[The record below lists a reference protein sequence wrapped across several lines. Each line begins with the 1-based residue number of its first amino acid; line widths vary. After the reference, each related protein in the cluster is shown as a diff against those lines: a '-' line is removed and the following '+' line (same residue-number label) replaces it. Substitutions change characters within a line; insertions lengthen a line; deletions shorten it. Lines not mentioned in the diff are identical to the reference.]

1 MKQLSP
7 GARQFLL
14 LTTSLAVFLGGT
26 SFQANA
32 QRQLCPKIGG
42 TCTSTGP
49 ASTTTTTTTTNEEEE
64 PAAPTPT
71 AGNKAFS
78 FYELTSDSSLTAT
91 SDSSG
96 SKTFKPKIKKSESA
110 KKMGKLEFDEGED
123 NRRSCAWIPTVMPLK
138 NKIIR
143 IYYTLKFDSDK
154 DKDQGEGTVLA
165 FLPGSTSISS
175 SLCGGYTEYLG
186 YADRTGYTSMPE
198 PRFGIEFD
206 INKNTGMSDPDNNH
220 LAIVYDKVNHNGTD
234 SPDCPDT
241 SSANDST
248 SPYGACWTGTN
259 EKKSS
264 WLMLPSQE
272 FPWTPQLVAVPEP
285 VMVADSD
292 KDKEKDK
299 DKDEDKES
307 STYPWLEDGSTHG
320 YRVEITAS
328 SANCAATE
336 VYVKAWAC
344 KSKDSSCSTTAF
356 KTITSAYT
364 GSATATIEKCVPFN
378 PSTYQE
384 MIVGFTFGSGSQD
397 TKATYASF
405 TMQTFDP

>member
-14 LTTSLAVFLGGT
+14 LTTSLAVFLGGA

-49 ASTTTTTTTTNEEEE
+49 AADTVEEDDEE
-64 PAAPTPT
+64 PPAPEPT
-71 AGNKAFS
+71 VGNKSFS
-78 FYELTSDSSLTAT
+78 FYDLTSSSSLTAT
-91 SDSSG
+91 SDSEG
-96 SKTFKPKIKKSESA
+96 SKTFKPDINKAYTKTKK
-110 KKMGKLEFDEGED
+110 GKTTTKQGSLEFDEGED
-123 NRRSCAWIPTVMPLK
+123 YRRSCAWIPTAMPLK

-143 IYYTLKFDSDK
+143 IYYTIKFDSDK

-165 FLPGSTSISS
+165 FLPGSTTISS
-175 SLCGGYTEYLG
+175 SLCGGYGEYLG
-186 YADRTGYTSMPE
+186 FADRTGYTSMPE

-206 INKNTGMSDPDNNH
+206 VNKNTGMSDPDNNH

-234 SPDCPDT
+234 SPDCPD
-241 SSANDST
+241 SSSSNDST
-248 SPYGACWTGTN
+248 TPFGACWTGTDTT
-259 EKKSS
+259 KSWS
-264 WLMLPSQE
+264 FYRPAQD
-272 FPWTPQLVAVPEP
+272 FPWAPESVTVPEP
-285 VMVADSD
+285 VMVAD
-292 KDKEKDK
+292 KDK
-299 DKDEDKES
+299 DKDEDKKS

-328 SANCAATE
+328 SASCAASE

-356 KTITSAYT
+356 KTITSAYS

-378 PSTYQE
+378 PSTYQD
-384 MIVGFTFGSGSQD
+384 MIVGFTFGSGEHK
-397 TKATYASF
+397 TKATYGSF